1 MSLKN
6 SYTTSDYLQWDS
18 ATNLVRKLY
27 RDKNYRISLLIGC
40 GIFFGLRIS
49 DLLQLS
55 WDMLLDKDAKFVIIE
70 KKTGKRR
77 EVRINKEFQKHIKDC
92 YSALNIQ
99 NLNELCFLSGRG
111 KNKVYSTQWVNI
123 VLKDLK
129 NRYSLK
135 IDHLSTHSLRKTFG
149 RRVFE
154 SSENAE
160 LALVKLME
168 LFNHSSVSIT
178 KRYLG
183 LRQEEILQAYD
194 CLSF

>member
-18 ATNLVRKLY
+18 ATTLVRKLY

-49 DLLQLS
+49 DLLRLT
-55 WDMLLDKDAKFVIIE
+55 WNMLLNSESKFVLIE

-77 EVRINKEFQKHIKDC
+77 EVKINKEFQKHIKDC
-92 YSALNIQ
+92 HEALQIKNMD
-99 NLNELCFLSGRG
+99 EPCFLSTKG
-111 KNKVYSTQWVNI
+111 KPYSVQWINLLLKE
-123 VLKDLK
+123 LKDHY
-129 NRYSLK
+129 NLK
-135 IDHLSTHSLRKTFG
+135 IKHFSTHSLRKTFG
-149 RRVFE
+149 RKVFE
-154 SSENAE
+154 SSDNAE

-168 LFNHSSVSIT
+168 LFNHSSVAIT

-183 LRQEEILQAYD
+183 LRQEEILETYD
-194 CLSF
+194 CLTF

>member
-6 SYTTSDYLQWDS
+6 SYTTSDYLHWDS
-18 ATNLVRKLY
+18 ATTLVRKLY

-49 DLLQLS
+49 DLLRLN
-55 WDMLLDKDAKFVIIE
+55 WNMLLNKEAKFVMIE

-77 EVRINKEFQKHIKDC
+77 EVKINREFQKHIRDC
-92 YSALNIQ
+92 RAALHIENMD
-99 NLNELCFLSGRG
+99 EPCFLSTKG
-111 KNKVYSTQWVNI
+111 KPYSIQWINLVLKE
-123 VLKDLK
+123 LKDLY
-129 NRYSLK
+129 NLK
-135 IDHLSTHSLRKTFG
+135 IDHFSTHSLRKTFG
-149 RRVFE
+149 RKVFE
-154 SSENAE
+154 SSDNAE

-183 LRQEEILQAYD
+183 LKQEEILQTYD

>member
-18 ATNLVRKLY
+18 ATSLVRKLY
-27 RDKNYRISLLIGC
+27 RDKNYRISLLVGC

-49 DLLQLS
+49 DLLQLT
-55 WDMLLDKDAKFVIIE
+55 WEMLLDKDAKFVITE
-70 KKTGKRR
+70 KKTGKRK

-92 YSALNIQ
+92 YIALNIQ
-99 NLNELCFLSGRG
+99 NLNELCFLSG
-111 KNKVYSTQWVNI
+111 KNKVYSIQWINI
-123 VLKDLK
+123 VFKELKSK
-129 NRYSLK
+129 YNLK
-135 IDHLSTHSLRKTFG
+135 IDHFSTHSLRKTFG
-149 RRVFE
+149 RKVFE

-183 LRQEEILQAYD
+183 LRQEEILQTYD

>member
-6 SYTTSDYLQWDS
+6 SYTTSDYLHWDS
-18 ATNLVRKLY
+18 ATTLVRKLY

-49 DLLQLS
+49 DLLRLD
-55 WDMLLDKDAKFVIIE
+55 WNMLLNKEAKFVMIE

-77 EVRINKEFQKHIKDC
+77 EVKINREFQKHIKDC
-92 YSALNIQ
+92 YQALHIE
-99 NLNELCFLSGRG
+99 NLDEPCFLSTKG
-111 KNKVYSTQWVNI
+111 KPYSVQWINLVLKE
-123 VLKDLK
+123 LKDLY
-129 NRYSLK
+129 NLK
-135 IDHLSTHSLRKTFG
+135 IDHFSTHSLRKTFG
-149 RRVFE
+149 RKVFE
-154 SSENAE
+154 SSDNAE

-183 LRQEEILQAYD
+183 LRQEEILETYD
-194 CLSF
+194 VLSF

>member
-18 ATNLVRKLY
+18 ATTLVRKLY

-49 DLLQLS
+49 DLLRLT
-55 WDMLLDKDAKFVIIE
+55 WNMLLNSEAKFVLIE

-77 EVRINKEFQKHIKDC
+77 EVKINKEFQKHIKDC
-92 YSALNIQ
+92 HEALNIE
-99 NLNELCFLSGRG
+99 NMDEPCFLSTKG
-111 KNKVYSTQWVNI
+111 KPYSVQWINL
-123 VLKDLK
+123 VLKELK
-129 NRYSLK
+129 DHYNLK
-135 IDHLSTHSLRKTFG
+135 IKHFSTHSLRKTFG
-149 RRVFE
+149 RKVFE
-154 SSENAE
+154 SSDNAE

-183 LRQEEILQAYD
+183 LRQEEILETYD
-194 CLSF
+194 CLTF

>member
-18 ATNLVRKLY
+18 ATTLVRKLY
-27 RDKNYRISLLIGC
+27 RDRNYRISLLIGC

-49 DLLQLS
+49 DLLRLN
-55 WDMLLDKDAKFVIIE
+55 WNMLLNKEAKFVMIE

-77 EVRINKEFQKHIKDC
+77 EVKINKEFQKHIRDC
-92 YSALNIQ
+92 RAALHIDDMD
-99 NLNELCFLSGRG
+99 EPCFLSTKG
-111 KNKVYSTQWVNI
+111 KPYSVQWINI
-123 VLKDLK
+123 VFKELKDYY
-129 NRYSLK
+129 NLK
-135 IDHLSTHSLRKTFG
+135 IDHFSTHSLRKTFG
-149 RRVFE
+149 RKVFE
-154 SSENAE
+154 SSDNAE

-183 LRQEEILQAYD
+183 LKQEEILQTYD

>member
-18 ATNLVRKLY
+18 ATTLVRKLY

-49 DLLQLS
+49 DLLRLT
-55 WDMLLDKDAKFVIIE
+55 WNMLLNNEAKFVLIE

-77 EVRINKEFQKHIKDC
+77 EVKINKEFQKHIKDC
-92 YSALNIQ
+92 HEALNIE
-99 NLNELCFLSGRG
+99 NMDEPCFLSTKG
-111 KNKVYSTQWVNI
+111 KPYSVQWINHLLKE
-123 VLKDLK
+123 LKDHY
-129 NRYSLK
+129 NLK
-135 IDHLSTHSLRKTFG
+135 IKHFSTHSLRKTFG
-149 RRVFE
+149 RKVFE
-154 SSENAE
+154 SSDNAE

-183 LRQEEILQAYD
+183 LRQEEILQTYD
-194 CLSF
+194 CLTF

>member
-6 SYTTSDYLQWDS
+6 SYTTSDYLHWDS
-18 ATNLVRKLY
+18 ATTLVRKLY
-27 RDKNYRISLLIGC
+27 RDRNYRISLLIGC

-49 DLLQLS
+49 DLLCLN
-55 WDMLLDKDAKFVIIE
+55 WNMLLNKEAKFVMIE

-77 EVRINKEFQKHIKDC
+77 EVKINREFQKHIKDC
-92 YSALNIQ
+92 YQALHIEDM
-99 NLNELCFLSGRG
+99 NEPCFLSTKG
-111 KNKVYSTQWVNI
+111 KPYSVQWINLI
-123 VLKDLK
+123 FKELKDYY
-129 NRYSLK
+129 NLK
-135 IDHLSTHSLRKTFG
+135 IDHFSTHSLRKTFG
-149 RRVFE
+149 RKVFE
-154 SSENAE
+154 SSDNAE

-183 LRQEEILQAYD
+183 LKQEEILQTYD

>member
-6 SYTTSDYLQWDS
+6 SYTTSDYLHWDS
-18 ATNLVRKLY
+18 ATTLVRKLY
-27 RDKNYRISLLIGC
+27 RDRNYRISLLIGC

-49 DLLQLS
+49 DLLCLN
-55 WDMLLDKDAKFVIIE
+55 WNMLLNKEAKFVMIE

-77 EVRINKEFQKHIKDC
+77 EVKINREFQKHIMDC
-92 YSALNIQ
+92 RAALHI
-99 NLNELCFLSGRG
+99 EDMDEPCFLSTKG
-111 KNKVYSTQWVNI
+111 KPYSVQWINLVFKE
-123 VLKDLK
+123 LKDYY
-129 NRYSLK
+129 NLK
-135 IDHLSTHSLRKTFG
+135 IDHFSTHSLRKTFG
-149 RRVFE
+149 RKVFE
-154 SSENAE
+154 SSDNAE

-183 LRQEEILQAYD
+183 LKQEEILQTYD

>member
-18 ATNLVRKLY
+18 ATTLVRKLY

-49 DLLQLS
+49 DLLRLT
-55 WDMLLDKDAKFVIIE
+55 WNMLLNSEAKFVLTE

-77 EVRINKEFQKHIKDC
+77 EVKINKEFQKHIKDC
-92 YSALNIQ
+92 YKALHIENMD
-99 NLNELCFLSGRG
+99 EPCFLSTKG
-111 KNKVYSTQWVNI
+111 KPYSVQWINH
-123 VLKDLK
+123 VLKELK
-129 NRYSLK
+129 DHYNLK
-135 IDHLSTHSLRKTFG
+135 IKHFSTHSLRKTFG
-149 RRVFE
+149 RKVFE
-154 SSENAE
+154 SSDNAE

-183 LRQEEILQAYD
+183 LRQEEILQTYD
-194 CLSF
+194 CLTF

>member
-6 SYTTSDYLQWDS
+6 SYTTSDYLHWDS
-18 ATNLVRKLY
+18 ATTLVRKLY
-27 RDKNYRISLLIGC
+27 RDRNYRISLLIGC

-49 DLLQLS
+49 DLLRLN
-55 WDMLLDKDAKFVIIE
+55 WNMLLNKEAKFVMIE

-77 EVRINKEFQKHIKDC
+77 EVKINREFQKHIRDC
-92 YSALNIQ
+92 RAALHI
-99 NLNELCFLSGRG
+99 EDMDEPCFLSTKG
-111 KNKVYSTQWVNI
+111 KPYSVQWINLVFKE
-123 VLKDLK
+123 LKDL
-129 NRYSLK
+129 YDLK
-135 IDHLSTHSLRKTFG
+135 IDHFSTHSLRKTFG
-149 RRVFE
+149 RKVFE
-154 SSENAE
+154 SSDNAE

-183 LRQEEILQAYD
+183 LKQEEILQTYD

>member
-18 ATNLVRKLY
+18 ATTLVRKLY

-49 DLLQLS
+49 DLLRLT
-55 WDMLLDKDAKFVIIE
+55 WNMLMNSEAKFVLIE

-77 EVRINKEFQKHIKDC
+77 EVKINKEFQKHIKDC
-92 YSALNIQ
+92 YKALHIENMD
-99 NLNELCFLSGRG
+99 EPCFLSIKG
-111 KNKVYSTQWVNI
+111 KPYSVQWVNL
-123 VLKDLK
+123 VLKELK
-129 NRYSLK
+129 DHYNLK
-135 IDHLSTHSLRKTFG
+135 IKHFSTHSLRKTFG
-149 RRVFE
+149 RKVFE
-154 SSENAE
+154 SSDNAE

-168 LFNHSSVSIT
+168 LFNHSSIAIT

-183 LRQEEILQAYD
+183 LRQEEILETYD
-194 CLSF
+194 CLTF